1 MYDCIIIVGP
11 TASGKTSF
19 AIELAKKING
29 EIVSADSQ
37 QIYKYLNIGTAKPTI
52 DEQKQ
57 VRHHLIDCIE
67 PTQEFSVSD
76 FKQLATE
83 HINNIKSKGLMP
95 IVVGGTGF
103 YVQSLLFDM
112 SYGNAPKDDNV
123 RKYYEQLLQNNGPE
137 HLFNL
142 LKSVDC
148 VTAEKLH
155 QNDTKRVIRALEIC
169 HLTNNKMSNINTKTP
184 TNIKALIV
192 RLDINR
198 ELLYQRI
205 NNRVDLMFE
214 IGLLDEINVLLSKGI
229 TFDNQC
235 MQAIGYKEW
244 VKYISGEMSIADTIE
259 LIKKNTRNYAKR
271 QITWFRNSIDC
282 DIVYQV
288 DKDNLNDVINLIANK
303 IKNHE

>member
-37 QIYKYLNIGTAKPTI
+37 QIYKHLNIGTAKPTI

-57 VRHHLIDCIE
+57 VPHYLIDCVE
-67 PTQEFSVSD
+67 PSQEFSVSN
-76 FKQLATE
+76 FKHLATE

-112 SYGNAPKDDNV
+112 SYGNAPKDDSV
-123 RKYYEQLLQNNGPE
+123 RKYYEQILQNNGPE

-148 VTAEKLH
+148 TTAEKLH

-184 TNIKALIV
+184 TSLKALIV

-214 IGLLDEINVLLSKGI
+214 NGLLDEINELLSKGI

-244 VKYISGEMSIADTIE
+244 AKYITGEMSIADTLE

-288 DKDNLNDVINLIANK
+288 DKDNLTDVIHLIANK